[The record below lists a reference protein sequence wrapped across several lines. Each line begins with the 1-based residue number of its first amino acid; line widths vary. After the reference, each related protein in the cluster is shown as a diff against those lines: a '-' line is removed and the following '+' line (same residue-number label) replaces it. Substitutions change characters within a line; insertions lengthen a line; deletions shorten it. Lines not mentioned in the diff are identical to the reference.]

1 MRGKIYFTKYILC
14 TVPRSV
20 RRSLFTSHSI
30 FSAFVCIYT
39 FICICTTI
47 CICSCI
53 CIYVFV
59 GCAKVREA
67 FLVLLLTLYSY
78 NPQLLLLFPAS
89 LLYEDAKSDI
99 TRYCRHEVCP
109 LCLSL
114 DLVQSIFSADN
125 FCFDTF
131 LGGFW

>member
-1 MRGKIYFTKYILC
+1 MSVVCKIQILRQKPHIHNQSGDASIALGVPLC
-14 TVPRSV
+14 VPRSGS
-20 RRSLFTSHSI
+20 RSLFTPHSI
-30 FSAFVCIYT
+30 FIAFVCICT
-39 FICICTTI
+39 SICICTTI

-78 NPQLLLLFPAS
+78 NPRLLLLFPAS

-99 TRYCRHEVCP
+99 TRCRHEVCQI
-109 LCLSL
+109 C
-114 DLVQSIFSADN
+114 
-125 FCFDTF
+125 
-131 LGGFW
+131 